1 MKVNTV
7 NNTNFK
13 ANVKLENEYLYM
25 YRRLCNHNWF
35 RDELKALE
43 ESPTNNLYG
52 IKSVSGDKNEKICDV
67 LLNGESF
74 CKAELNPPN
83 YPTLKKFFGII
94 LEKEKSIV
102 AGMKGTDLH
111 TKLESIRSFI
121 KKTGVSL
128 EDAKRYL

>member
-1 MKVNTV
+1 MKVNAV

-13 ANVKLENEYLYM
+13 AGIKLEDDHLYK
-25 YRRLCNHNWF
+25 F
-35 RDELKALE
+35 RGWQLEWSFRKELEELKN
-43 ESPTNNLYG
+43 SPTNNLYG
-52 IKSVSGDKNEKICDV
+52 IRPLPEDKEMCEV
-67 LLNGESF
+67 LLNGEPF
-74 CKAELNPPN
+74 CKEKLNPPS
-83 YPTLKKFFGII
+83 YPVFKNFLGII

-111 TKLESIRSFI
+111 TKLESIRGFI

>member
-1 MKVNTV
+1 MKVNSV

-13 ANVKLENEYLYM
+13 AGIKLENEHL
-25 YRRLCNHNWF
+25 HKF
-35 RDELKALE
+35 RGWQLEWSFKKELEELKN
-43 ESPTNNLYG
+43 SPTNNLYG
-52 IKSVSGDKNEKICDV
+52 IRPLVEDKEMCEV
-67 LLNGESF
+67 LLNDEPF
-74 CKAELNPPN
+74 CKEKLNPPS
-83 YPTLKKFFGII
+83 YPVFKNFFGII

-111 TKLESIRSFI
+111 TKLESIRGFI